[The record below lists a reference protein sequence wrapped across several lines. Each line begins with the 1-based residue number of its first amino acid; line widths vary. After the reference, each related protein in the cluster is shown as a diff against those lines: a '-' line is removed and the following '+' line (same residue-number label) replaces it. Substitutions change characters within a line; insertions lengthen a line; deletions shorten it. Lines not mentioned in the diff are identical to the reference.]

1 MQWIGGKWG
10 RDAAATTYPE
20 AWRAAHAPN
29 QPNRKPYATFDYS
42 QTTVFTKTR
51 LWRSIFNDL
60 ACSLCKQ
67 EDEKTLCVN
76 ILHTKNFGSKISI
89 LGGKCQNIIIINI
102 FMLI

>member
-1 MQWIGGKWG
+1 MVVANEICTIIYYALLGMRIK
-10 RDAAATTYPE
+10 
-20 AWRAAHAPN
+20 N
-29 QPNRKPYATFDYS
+29 QDFK
-42 QTTVFTKTR
+42 
-51 LWRSIFNDL
+51 IFNDL